1 MEKFTYGDLKR
12 KPEGTAGLRVLF
24 SVGEISD
31 IIAYQ
36 GFTFLIF
43 TFYSAVMRVNINAIT
58 VVYIIWTLWNS
69 LNDVIFGTISDR
81 SRFKKFL
88 GGGRRGPYMRMMV
101 LPLAL
106 IMVLLFLSPIEGV
119 GEGAGETGLL
129 LFKIGNIPFTVQ
141 SIYMLIVMIFFDTIY
156 TIYSI
161 NHTSLYPEMFLT
173 HKARE
178 KAGAMRRVMMVFGL
192 LVAFAVPTFIVDVY
206 IPGDPESPSLA
217 ESLLQ
222 YRIAGIIFCVLIFIT
237 GIIHVIWGIR
247 EPPYDEMQKKT
258 NLSWKDS
265 FKHTI
270 KNKNFMIFI
279 LCSSMN
285 WFVFGLVPMIFPA
298 YGQIVIGEP
307 DAFKVTIILLVLF
320 ISSIPGVYFWA
331 WLDKKLGSK
340 EAFLVNMISWAL
352 CFIPLF
358 FLTDYLSVLIVF
370 VAMGFVFGGPPYF
383 IDRNIS
389 NIADEDELRTGQRR
403 EASFYGVHA
412 FIIRLA
418 TILNIISINIIFT
431 FNGWG
436 DLVEAA
442 QGASSGGIQLL
453 MSAFPLGAMIIGII
467 FLLLYKIGKKEA
479 DELQVKMRELH
490 SLEE

>member
-1 MEKFTYGDLKR
+1 MVKFTYQDLKR
-12 KPEGTAGLRVLF
+12 KPEGTPGLRALF
-24 SVGEISD
+24 GIGEIPD

-69 LNDVIFGTISDR
+69 FNDILAGTWSDR

-88 GGGRRGPYMRMMV
+88 GGGRRGPFMRMMV

-106 IMVLLFLSPIEGV
+106 IMILLFTSPIEGV
-119 GEGAGETGLL
+119 GENPGETGLL
-129 LFKIGNIPFTVQ
+129 LFTIGSIPFTVQ
-141 SIYMLIVMIFFDTIY
+141 SIYMLIVMVFFDTIY
-156 TIYSI
+156 TVYSI

-178 KAGAMRRVMMVFGL
+178 KAGALRRVMMVFGL

-206 IPGDPESPSLA
+206 IPGDPESPTLA

-237 GIIHVIWGIR
+237 ALVHVIWGVR
-247 EPPYDEMQKKT
+247 EPPYEEMQEKE
-258 NLSWKDS
+258 NLSWRDS
-265 FKHTI
+265 LKHTL
-270 KNKNFMIFI
+270 KNRNFMIFI
-279 LCSSMN
+279 LASSMN

-320 ISSIPGVYFWA
+320 IASIPGVFFWS
-331 WLDKKLGSK
+331 WLDKKIGSK
-340 EAFLVNMISWAL
+340 EAFMVNMACWAA

-358 FLTDYLSVLIVF
+358 FITSYLGVMIVF
-370 VAMGFVFGGPPYF
+370 VVMGFVFGGPPYF

-418 TILNIISINIIFT
+418 TILNIACVNIVFT

-436 DLVEAA
+436 DLVDAA
-442 QGASSGGIQLL
+442 AGSNPFGIQML
-453 MSAFPLGAMIIGII
+453 MSAFPLGAMVIGMV
-467 FLLLYKIGKKEA
+467 FLYFYKINKKQA
-479 DELQVKMRELH
+479 DELQVKMKELH
-490 SLEE
+490 KLEQ